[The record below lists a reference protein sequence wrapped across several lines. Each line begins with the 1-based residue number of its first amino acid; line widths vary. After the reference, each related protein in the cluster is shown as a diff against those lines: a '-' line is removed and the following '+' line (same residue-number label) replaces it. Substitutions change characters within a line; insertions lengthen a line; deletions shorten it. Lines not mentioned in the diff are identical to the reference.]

1 MPRRPLI
8 ILLLLLCALTAAGG
22 ARAERLRVAATIFPL
37 ADLARQVGGERVTV
51 VTLLPANA
59 SEHSFEP
66 TPSLMRQVRGTR
78 LLVKVGANLDPWADR
93 LLRGQ
98 GSLPATVVAT
108 EGVRL
113 LPVAQQQLLQ
123 KRHDHDHGQGDDPHV
138 WLDPVTVRDSLVPR
152 LVAAM
157 SRLSP
162 SDAPLFRANG
172 DRLRR
177 DLTQLD
183 QEFRNTVAAL
193 PRRDF
198 IALHSAWGYLAQR
211 YGLRQIAAVE
221 AFPGKEPSARY
232 LAALISL
239 ARRQGVRTIFAEP
252 QLSDKAARTIAA
264 EIGGSVLLLDP
275 VGGERV
281 AGRNSYLGL
290 MRHNLATI
298 KAGMR

>member
-1 MPRRPLI
+1 MPRRPFI
-8 ILLLLLCALTAAGG
+8 FLLLLLCSLAAAGG
-22 ARAERLRVAATIFPL
+22 ARAERLRVAATILPL

-78 LLVKVGANLDPWADR
+78 LLVKVGADLDPWADR
-93 LLRGQ
+93 LFRG
-98 GSLPATVVAT
+98 GNRSPLTVVAT

-113 LPVAQQQLLQ
+113 LPVAPQLLQ
-123 KRHDHDHGQGDDPHV
+123 ERHDHDHGTGDDPHV
-138 WLDPVTVRDSLVPR
+138 WLDPLTVRDSLVPR

-162 SDAPLFRANG
+162 ADAPLFRANG
-172 DRLRR
+172 DRLQKE
-177 DLTQLD
+177 LTQLD
-183 QEFRNTVAAL
+183 REYRSVVAAL

-198 IALHSAWGYLAQR
+198 IALHSAWAYLARR
-211 YGLRQIAAVE
+211 YDLKQIAAVE

-264 EIGGSVLLLDP
+264 EIGGRVLLLDP
-275 VGGERV
+275 VGGEGIP
-281 AGRNSYLGL
+281 GRDSYLGL